1 MEYIVEHVARIAKLN
16 ELDVRNVNLYKKGDI
31 TPYGQPLPYFN
42 VDTIIANLKI
52 SSEYD
57 KRVNDINNFNS
68 SNRWIK
74 KGISLVPIKWGVA
87 MLNNPVT
94 ATVSIMAGDGSVI
107 ITHAGVE
114 IGQGKNS

>member
-1 MEYIVEHVARIAKLN
+1 MAKQSKLN
-16 ELDVRNVNLYKKGDI
+16 EIDVRNANLYKKGDV

-42 VDTIIANLKI
+42 VDTIINNLKL
-52 SSEYD
+52 SSDYD
-57 KRVNDINNFNS
+57 KRVNDIMNFNS

-94 ATVSIMAGDGSVI
+94 ASVSIMGGDGSVI
-107 ITHAGVE
+107 IQHAGVE
-114 IGQGKNS
+114 IGQGKI